1 MMIPSKLVRFLIL
14 TPFLLGGCVWIE
26 DVSDLR
32 SFVAQEQQKK
42 IIKVE
47 PLPEFKPYHSFVYE
61 GASMRTPFKPL
72 VSIAAFDTGS
82 GVVAAAEGDNG
93 IKPDLDREKT
103 YLETFSLDNLSMVG
117 SINMSADGSRWA
129 LIKDKKG
136 EVHRISVGDYMGLD
150 YGEVVAVSSD
160 NVELIEIVTNGR
172 GGWMRRPRS
181 VVMD

>member
-14 TPFLLGGCVWIE
+14 VPFFLGGCVWIE

-32 SFVAQEQQKK
+32 SFVAQEKQKETK
-42 IIKVE
+42 KVE

-61 GASMRTPFKPL
+61 GASMRSPFKPL
-72 VSIAAFDTGS
+72 VSVAAFDTEEG
-82 GVVAAAEGDNG
+82 VAAESDNG

-136 EVHRISVGDYMGLD
+136 EVHRVSVGDYMGLD
-150 YGEVVAVSSD
+150 YGKVVAVSSD

>member
-1 MMIPSKLVRFLIL
+1 MMIPSKVLRFLIL
-14 TPFLLGGCVWIE
+14 VPIFLGGCVWIE

-32 SFVAQEQQKK
+32 SFVAQEKQKK
-42 IIKVE
+42 VAKVE

-61 GASMRTPFKPL
+61 GASMRSPFKPL
-72 VSIAAFDTGS
+72 ISIITIDTE
-82 GVVAAAEGDNG
+82 EGATAGADSG
-93 IKPDLDREKT
+93 IKPDIDRERT

-117 SINMSADGSRWA
+117 SINMSANGSRWA

-150 YGEVVAVSSD
+150 YGKVVAVNSD